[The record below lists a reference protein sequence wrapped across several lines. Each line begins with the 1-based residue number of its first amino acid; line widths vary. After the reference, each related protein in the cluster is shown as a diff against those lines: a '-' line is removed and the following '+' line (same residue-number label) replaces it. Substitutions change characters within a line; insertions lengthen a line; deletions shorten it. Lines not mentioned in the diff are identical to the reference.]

1 MLCCFRILYK
11 LCVIVEFNFG
21 RVLFYDFFKVYFYN
35 IIFEEK
41 FYEERMLNMFWIS
54 YKYII

>member
-41 FYEERMLNMFWIS
+41 FYEERMLNIF
-54 YKYII
+54 